1 MKINAKLIIAFA
13 LALLITSVSVSY
25 FSFSKAREI
34 AVDGELKNMSEII
47 NLIDINVTA
56 KSRLIGNTIQTAAT
70 SSTIRYLFNNINKP
84 VITLTEEGFEYLTR
98 LQQELGQ
105 INGIFLLW
113 GDVILK
119 VKVAD
124 NDTGPIL
131 SPSRS
136 VQLEKVATAGALQ
149 ADSKQ
154 ILNVLSLDNS
164 LRPLFFGVDQSL
176 VSVDPAQPDVVFAG
190 IKVPSE
196 EQVPQGILCEIDV

>member
-1 MKINAKLIIAFA
+1 MKINVKLIISFV
-13 LALLITSVSVSY
+13 LALLITSISVSY
-25 FSFSKAREI
+25 FSFTKAREI
-34 AVDGELKNMSEII
+34 AVTGELENMSEII